1 MDWKER
7 SHDSNS
13 RRQIPSWLWTEN
25 RKEHNTESSRDDK
38 AHQKLQKIM
47 QIWLHL
53 FPWKFQEQQSLT
65 EKGTKAGGLLWRIH
79 EHRAQEFIIQTTKEL
94 KNMLKDGRGELFW
107 HKSVNRQAE
116 NVCLREYLKHS
127 SQQRSTLWSSRIK
140 ERILYTSKVQKKIPW
155 GESKN
160 MKLISN
166 LPLSI
171 IKNQEWILLFFPNNR
186 GNNPAL

>member
-1 MDWKER
+1 MTPSFSLEVSRTAIPDWEGNKG
-7 SHDSNS
+7 
-13 RRQIPSWLWTEN
+13 RRIVMENTWTQG
-25 RKEHNTESSRDDK
+25 TE
-38 AHQKLQKIM
+38 
-47 QIWLHL
+47 
-53 FPWKFQEQQSLT
+53 
-65 EKGTKAGGLLWRIH
+65 
-79 EHRAQEFIIQTTKEL
+79 EFIIQTTKEL
-94 KNMLKDGRGELFW
+94 KNMLKDGKGELFW
-107 HKSVNRQAE
+107 HKSVNKQAE

-127 SQQRSTLWSSRIK
+127 SQQRSTLWSSGIK

-186 GNNPAL
+186 GNNPALFSGRGWRRQCS